1 MIRELAQSKM
11 NELYRSLK
19 ILRKK
24 DRQKI
29 LALAVFQT
37 LLGFMDLIGVLSIGI
52 LSSIALSPDV
62 NTNSTNSKLMIFLQI
77 FGIEESPRN
86 TQLIILLF
94 LAIISLVGRTII
106 SIYITKK
113 SLYFLSKRGALLS
126 SQILEQ
132 ILTNPNKFISTKSYQ
147 ELIYA
152 ITFGVEVILLRV
164 LGVSI
169 TLLSDLSL
177 TIVIFLGLAFVD
189 LYLALF
195 IASIFGTFIFI
206 LNRMMKKR
214 ALHLGNRVAGL
225 NILGNEKVLQSLSSH
240 REVIVGNKES
250 HFVKEVFRIR
260 SELSEYMAEITY
272 LPYMSKYYIEILM
285 VFGSFSVGLLQ
296 FTRFDLTQAIMSLT
310 LFLASASRIAPA
322 LLRLQQGNFVI
333 TSNVAIAA
341 PTFKLIEDLN
351 STNRENVVDEREN
364 ETGDTFSPSVE
375 LKNVTFKYINESFF
389 GLEDISFKVEPG
401 MSIAIVGSSG
411 AGKSTLLDIVLGVL
425 EPTNGVVKI
434 SGVSPKEAFCLWP
447 GQTAYIPQDIYL
459 ANLTIREN
467 IAFGV
472 PSDSIDES
480 RLSYAIE
487 NSYLNDF
494 IDGLPLGVDSVV
506 GENGTLISGGQKQ
519 RLGIARALYT
529 LPNLLVLDEAT
540 SALDSETEAIITQS
554 LKNLKGKV
562 TTITVA
568 HRLSTVRDA
577 DNLIYL
583 RNGRIAA
590 IGTFNEVR
598 EKVPEFG
605 LQAGL
610 MGL

>member
-1 MIRELAQSKM
+1 
-11 NELYRSLK
+11 
-19 ILRKK
+19 
-24 DRQKI
+24 
-29 LALAVFQT
+29 
-37 LLGFMDLIGVLSIGI
+37 
-52 LSSIALSPDV
+52 
-62 NTNSTNSKLMIFLQI
+62 
-77 FGIEESPRN
+77 
-86 TQLIILLF
+86 
-94 LAIISLVGRTII
+94 
-106 SIYITKK
+106 
-113 SLYFLSKRGALLS
+113 
-126 SQILEQ
+126 
-132 ILTNPNKFISTKSYQ
+132 
-147 ELIYA
+147 
-152 ITFGVEVILLRV
+152 
-164 LGVSI
+164 
-169 TLLSDLSL
+169 
-177 TIVIFLGLAFVD
+177 
-189 LYLALF
+189 
-195 IASIFGTFIFI
+195 
-206 LNRMMKKR
+206 
-214 ALHLGNRVAGL
+214 
-225 NILGNEKVLQSLSSH
+225 
-240 REVIVGNKES
+240 
-250 HFVKEVFRIR
+250 
-260 SELSEYMAEITY
+260 
-272 LPYMSKYYIEILM
+272 
-285 VFGSFSVGLLQ
+285 
-296 FTRFDLTQAIMSLT
+296 
-310 LFLASASRIAPA
+310 
-322 LLRLQQGNFVI
+322 
-333 TSNVAIAA
+333 
-341 PTFKLIEDLN
+341 
-351 STNRENVVDEREN
+351 
-364 ETGDTFSPSVE
+364 
-375 LKNVTFKYINESFF
+375 LKNVSFKYIDESFF
-389 GLEDISFKVEPG
+389 GLEEISFKVEPG

-487 NSYLNDF
+487 NSYLNEF
-494 IDGLPLGVDSVV
+494 INGLPLGVDSVV

-598 EKVPEFG
+598 EMVPEFG

>member
-1 MIRELAQSKM
+1 
-11 NELYRSLK
+11 
-19 ILRKK
+19 
-24 DRQKI
+24 
-29 LALAVFQT
+29 
-37 LLGFMDLIGVLSIGI
+37 
-52 LSSIALSPDV
+52 
-62 NTNSTNSKLMIFLQI
+62 
-77 FGIEESPRN
+77 
-86 TQLIILLF
+86 
-94 LAIISLVGRTII
+94 
-106 SIYITKK
+106 
-113 SLYFLSKRGALLS
+113 
-126 SQILEQ
+126 
-132 ILTNPNKFISTKSYQ
+132 
-147 ELIYA
+147 
-152 ITFGVEVILLRV
+152 
-164 LGVSI
+164 
-169 TLLSDLSL
+169 
-177 TIVIFLGLAFVD
+177 
-189 LYLALF
+189 
-195 IASIFGTFIFI
+195 
-206 LNRMMKKR
+206 
-214 ALHLGNRVAGL
+214 
-225 NILGNEKVLQSLSSH
+225 
-240 REVIVGNKES
+240 
-250 HFVKEVFRIR
+250 
-260 SELSEYMAEITY
+260 
-272 LPYMSKYYIEILM
+272 MSKYYIEILM